1 MRPHAPLHGQ
11 HLVLGSALC
20 PRLLLLAVTFI
31 PAAGPAKPQE
41 FRLEGSSH
49 THVLRKT
56 LPTFALPR
64 VLKIY

>member
-1 MRPHAPLHGQ
+1 MIIL
-11 HLVLGSALC
+11 
-20 PRLLLLAVTFI
+20 
-31 PAAGPAKPQE
+31 PAAGPAGPQE

-64 VLKIY
+64 ALKI